1 MRKNFM
7 TKMLTGVVAAATIA
21 SGAGAIGGVK
31 AASNNDIAAAMEGY
45 KNVLASKEADMN
57 FGPGYFSVADFNED
71 GMPDL
76 MYLKEGR
83 DGRTRELYTF
93 NDGNVVGMDESVFD
107 ENNCYE
113 AYLNVDRNYFAL
125 SADEWIKPDEAT
137 GSDVEKETTED
148 AVEAVTDEATEAIAE
163 ETTEAIAEETTEAS
177 TEETTEATTAETS
190 TEDDSFKASMD
201 AYRQVLTDK
210 GQGVGGFQVYDVNG
224 DGLLDLYYVDSEN
237 DVEDV
242 YIFIDGE
249 LYKSEGMHLNN
260 VDMGKLVANYE
271 RNYYLVDADYYNHTG
286 KFAD

>member
-137 GSDVEKETTED
+137 GSDVEKETAEENTES
-148 AVEAVTDEATEAIAE
+148 VTEEATEAIAEEATEVVTE
-163 ETTEAIAEETTEAS
+163 ETTEAIAEETA
-177 TEETTEATTAETS
+177 
-190 TEDDSFKASMD
+190 EDDSFKASMD